1 MIDHATKRSD
11 EIVVSKKYKYFM
23 VFLCML
29 TQAIPYEVAQTIQPL
44 FVHPIVNTFHFT
56 LASYTL
62 FLPSE
67 RWLLRL
73 PRHLLVKA

>member
-29 TQAIPYEVAQTIQPL
+29 TQAIPYEVA
-44 FVHPIVNTFHFT
+44 H
-56 LASYTL
+56 
-62 FLPSE
+62 
-67 RWLLRL
+67 
-73 PRHLLVKA
+73 VKGGSKM